1 MPLDTISEWRIS
13 DAASGLGPLDV
24 THRNLRLANPRGI
37 VRDSHPYQTEKA
49 RSMIQYDHE
58 ETEKI
63 INRLRNAKVMIQGV
77 TVSSFFI
84 LFTSTGI
91 LLGMAIG
98 GSTSLLFGFAGAVIG
113 FSGGLLSVFFLS
125 AVIEWLCQMLIV
137 QGELIETFKRGRK
150 SSSRE

>member
-1 MPLDTISEWRIS
+1 
-13 DAASGLGPLDV
+13 
-24 THRNLRLANPRGI
+24 
-37 VRDSHPYQTEKA
+37 
-49 RSMIQYDHE
+49 MIQYDHE